1 MTSTAVAG
9 GVRLRAARLIT
20 ELLAPIVLIFVLLV
34 LVAVH
39 STGSVVRGL
48 VLGLVAAFFAG
59 GLPYAV
65 LILGV
70 RRGRLGDRHLSRRQ
84 ERPALM
90 ALGLGSVTCGY
101 FVMRWL
107 DAPGELLALVA
118 AMVAGV
124 AVALVVSLF
133 WKISVHT
140 ACVAGSV
147 CVVAILVHPA
157 TLVLAPLIVATAWAR
172 VTLRD
177 HTPAQVLVGALV
189 GAAVASAV
197 VTAAS
202 SPSVHDRH
210 SMDVLS
216 TRKGIGHR
224 DREGHDRSTSNAL
237 ICR

>member
-9 GVRLRAARLIT
+9 TTRLRVARLIT
-20 ELLAPIVLIFVLLV
+20 ELLAPIVLIFVLLIV
-34 LVAVH
+34 VAVH

-48 VLGLVAAFFAG
+48 ELGLVAAFFAG
-59 GLPYAV
+59 GLPYTV
-65 LILGV
+65 LIYGL
-70 RRGRLGDRHLSRRQ
+70 RRGRLGDRHLKRRQ

-90 ALGLGSVTCGY
+90 LFGLISVTCGY

-107 DAPGELLALVA
+107 DAPGELVALVV

-124 AVALVVSLF
+124 AVALAVSLF

-147 CVVAILVHPA
+147 AVLAILVRPA
-157 TLVLAPLIVATAWAR
+157 ALALAPLIVATAWAR

-189 GAAVASAV
+189 GAAVAGSV
-197 VTAAS
+197 VVAAAGRFAS
-202 SPSVHDRH
+202 LMS
-210 SMDVLS
+210 
-216 TRKGIGHR
+216 
-224 DREGHDRSTSNAL
+224 
-237 ICR
+237 